1 VRARNTVLVV
11 FLIAIISA
19 TIGFDFDRSWDAGN
33 DDVSVGVL
41 RRQLMRRNHQSMIE
55 DFLK

>member
-33 DDVSVGVL
+33 DDVSFGVL
-41 RRQLMRRNHQSMIE
+41 RRQLMRRNQSMIE